1 MTFCGLIPHYLAQLV
16 LMAKQLA
23 PVQRYPQNP
32 PVFQSSQVVEWARF
46 CLLAVCSK
54 TCVCV
59 VVCMSAPPNCRLRWI
74 LLKHSKWWILL
85 LTTWKIIANSTNRLA
100 QPSTKA
106 PTKTIGQRI
115 IFQRWRNPLNNTC
128 EATKTSTNKNRPHCS
143 DGCTSPTWVRWDLHS
158 LQLPT
163 MAMMGT

>member
-100 QPSTKA
+100 EPSTKA
-106 PTKTIGQRI
+106 LTKTFGQHYHI
-115 IFQRWRNPLNNTC
+115 STMKETFEQTTLQWWLHIFC
-128 EATKTSTNKNRPHCS
+128 
-143 DGCTSPTWVRWDLHS
+143 TWVRWDLHS

-163 MAMMGT
+163 MATMGT